1 MTNLPLGSFNQLDS
15 SFIQSYNNKKGFWY
29 TFKRSV
35 NDLNNLW
42 LIFNVLKN
50 FQGKDWNKNQK
61 EFSSILINNK
71 LLNPTIKEIAD
82 ASANSRGI
90 KKVFEQMG
98 FCYVDGSGKL
108 KITKCGFKFLD
119 SSNYDEILT
128 IKTQQLLKYQ
138 INNPIIKIQ
147 VPTSIS
153 INV

>member
-1 MTNLPLGSFNQLDS
+1 MINETIKSFNQLDS
-15 SFIQSYNNKKGFWY
+15 NFIQSYNSKKGFWY

-61 EFSSILINNK
+61 EFSSRLISEK
-71 LLNPTIKEIAD
+71 LLNPIIKEIDD
-82 ASANSRGI
+82 ASANSRGL

-108 KITKCGFKFLD
+108 KITKCGFK
-119 SSNYDEILT
+119 
-128 IKTQQLLKYQ
+128 
-138 INNPIIKIQ
+138 
-147 VPTSIS
+147 
-153 INV
+153 